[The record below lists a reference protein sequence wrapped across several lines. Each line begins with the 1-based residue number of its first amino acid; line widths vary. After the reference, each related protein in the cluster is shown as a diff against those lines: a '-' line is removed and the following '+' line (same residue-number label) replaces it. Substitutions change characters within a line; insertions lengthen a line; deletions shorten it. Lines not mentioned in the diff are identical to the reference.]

1 MEGIYHQLLVDC
13 IRILLLNKIIHTEL
27 YVGITLLL
35 SPRPEILPWVEGHP
49 GMAGV
54 CGFGLRISL
63 KESTTS
69 LIVCKGFFSSAF
81 RGTTTLLKCKA

>member
-1 MEGIYHQLLVDC
+1 MEGTYHQLLVDC
-13 IRILLLNKIIHTEL
+13 IRILLLNKIIHTERILLLNKIIHTEL

-54 CGFGLRISL
+54 RGEGVYHLTDCMQRVFLLGF
-63 KESTTS
+63 
-69 LIVCKGFFSSAF
+69 
-81 RGTTTLLKCKA
+81 